1 MPWQRDSNSIDNLR
15 FGGFRYKNRR
25 RRQRTT
31 TIVAAGSVF
40 ENDAA
45 AWAREHLNFH
55 PNCKQQQV
63 LATNTRRGILNC
75 TRQWGKSTT
84 CAIKAVHYAHFHPE
98 SKVIVASP
106 SQRQSSEFL
115 RKSAKRPSECSA
127 CAPEAMGITR
137 ALCCCRTALASLAC
151 PRTKTPS
158 RLRQRRPHAHR

>member
-1 MPWQRDSNSIDNLR
+1 MEEFVPWQRGRNSIDNLR
-15 FGGFRYKNRR
+15 FGGFRYKNRAP
-25 RRQRTT
+25 QRTT

-45 AWAREHLNFH
+45 AWAREHLNFL
-55 PNCKQQQV
+55 PDCKQQQV

-98 SKVIVASP
+98 STVIVASP

-115 RKSAKRPSECSA
+115 RKAKKAVRTLGMGVRTDGDNPCSLLLPNGA
-127 CAPEAMGITR
+127 RIIGLPENEDTVRGFGNV
-137 ALCCCRTALASLAC
+137 
-151 PRTKTPS
+151 
-158 RLRQRRPHAHR
+158 